1 MQTRRMEALKTQMT
15 RLLTAIESFTIRL
28 SSSRLVVIWSTR
40 LAWLL
45 IGTIALAQNKA
56 DLSRLVVVGDSL
68 SAGFQNHSLLDSQQ
82 ANGYASLVAAQ
93 ARVVLPLPLIA
104 SPGIPNVL
112 RLESFGPPPV
122 ITTAPGLSTGR
133 DNPGVQ
139 AMALA
144 VPGANVQ
151 DALTT
156 RPPFTFDN
164 LTDFVLGLPGVFGG
178 ISRSQVEWAEHLA
191 PTTIFIWLGNNDALA
206 AATTADASSLTPTA
220 MANFQAAYAE
230 VMSRLRAT
238 GATLVVANI
247 PDVTVVPFLT
257 SAETV
262 AAQIGLPLFV
272 IGPILKIWPGDF
284 VTPDAFPLI
293 PAILANPAL
302 GPLPGNVVLDAGEV
316 ATIRTSVNAYNA
328 FIAAQ
333 AQANGAALVDIHALT
348 SRFQEQ
354 GVVVGG
360 QRLTTSFLGGL
371 FSLDGI
377 HPTNTG
383 YALIGNEFIKEL
395 NTSFAAGIPPISVRQ
410 IEKDDPLV
418 PPRIGR
424 PPSALGHISPESVR
438 SLRQVIVH

>member
-1 MQTRRMEALKTQMT
+1 MT
-15 RLLTAIESFTIRL
+15 RLLTALESFTIPLR
-28 SSSRLVVIWSTR
+28 SPRPVVLWFTR

-45 IGTIALAQNKA
+45 IGTMALAQNKA
-56 DLSRLVVVGDSL
+56 DVSRLVVVGDSL

-82 ANGYASLVAAQ
+82 VNGYASLVAAQ
-93 ARVVLPLPLIA
+93 AGVALPLPLIA
-104 SPGIPNVL
+104 PPGIPNVL
-112 RLESFGPPPV
+112 TLVSFGPPLAIAAV
-122 ITTAPGLSTGR
+122 PGISTGR
-133 DNPGVQ
+133 NNPAAQVMG
-139 AMALA
+139 LA

-191 PTTIFIWLGNNDALA
+191 PTTIFIWLGNNDALGA
-206 AATTADASSLTPTA
+206 AVAADASLLTPL
-220 MANFQAAYAE
+220 ANFQTAYAE

-257 SAETV
+257 PAETV

-272 IGPILKIWPGDF
+272 IGPMLGIGPGDF

-293 PAILANPAL
+293 PAMLGNPAL

-316 ATIRTSVNAYNA
+316 ATIRSAVNAYNA

-333 AQANGAALVDIHALT
+333 AQANGAALVDIHGLT
-348 SRFQEQ
+348 SRFQED
-354 GVVVGG
+354 GVIVGG
-360 QRLTTSFLGGL
+360 QRLTTNFLGGL
-371 FSLDGI
+371 FSLDGV

-383 YALIGNEFIKEL
+383 YALIGNEFIQAL
-395 NTSFAAGIPPISVRQ
+395 NTSFAAGIPPASVRQ

-418 PPRIGR
+418 PPGAGR
-424 PPSALGHISPESVR
+424 PASALGHIGHEAAR

>member
-1 MQTRRMEALKTQMT
+1 MT
-15 RLLTAIESFTIRL
+15 RLRTRLKSSPIRL
-28 SSSRLVVIWSTR
+28 RSPRLFAIWFTR

-45 IGTIALAQNKA
+45 IGTIALAETKV

-82 ANGYASLVAAQ
+82 VNGYASLVAAQ
-93 ARVVLPLPLIA
+93 AGVPLPLPLIA
-104 SPGIPNVL
+104 PPGIPNALKLVSL
-112 RLESFGPPPV
+112 GPPPV
-122 ITTAPGLSTGR
+122 ITTATGVSTGR
-133 DNPGVQ
+133 DNPAVQ
-139 AMALA
+139 VMDLA

-156 RPPFTFDN
+156 RPPFTFNN
-164 LTDFVLGLPGVFGG
+164 LTDFVLGLPGVSAG

-191 PTTIFIWLGNNDALA
+191 PTTVFIWLGNNDALGA
-206 AATTADASSLTPTA
+206 ALAADASILTPLA
-220 MANFQAAYAE
+220 KFQEAYAE
-230 VMSRLRAT
+230 VMRRLRAT

-247 PDVTVVPFLT
+247 PDVTVIPFLT
-257 SAETV
+257 PAQTV
-262 AAQIGLPLFV
+262 AAQIGLPLSV
-272 IGPILKIWPGDF
+272 IGPILKIGPGDF

-293 PAILANPAL
+293 GAILANPAL

-316 ATIRTSVNAYNA
+316 ATIRSAVDAYNA

-333 AQANGAALVDIHALT
+333 AQASDAALVDIHALT

-360 QRLTTSFLGGL
+360 RRLTTSFLGGL
-371 FSLDGI
+371 ISLDGV

-383 YALIGNEFIKEL
+383 YAFIGNEFIKAL
-395 NTSFAAGIPPISVRQ
+395 NTSFDTDIPRISVRE
-410 IEKDDPLV
+410 IAKRDPLV
-418 PPRIGR
+418 PPTAGR
-424 PPSALGHISPESVR
+424 PASAGGHIGPDSAK